1 MELPFWLLV
10 ILGFATC
17 VLGLWLLFKIEE
29 FKEDS
34 KRKFKNE
41 MVRAI
46 IHTQP
51 SWAQMLDIAET
62 SDVSV
67 ATTYQLARELL
78 KDILTGTDK
87 ELQNHRP
94 LIEAYISMH
103 KRTEPFEGLPNE
115 IRIHLERLRDHLD
128 GKDHFLEPL
137 TIQIRELVTV
147 YKKDYKAQKRYTAW
161 GFFIG
166 VAGAIFAAYAYFYPY
181 GMVSPAPNPKTQI
194 SPKSP

>member
-1 MELPFWLLV
+1 MELPLWLV
-10 ILGFATC
+10 IILGIAAAI
-17 VLGLWLLFKIEE
+17 LGLWLVVKIEE

-34 KRKFKNE
+34 RRKFKGE

-46 IHTQP
+46 LHTQP
-51 SWAQMLDIAET
+51 SWQQMLDIAET

-67 ATTYQLARELL
+67 TTTYQLARELL
-78 KDILTGTDK
+78 KDILTGADK
-87 ELQNHRP
+87 ELQSHRA
-94 LIEAYISMH
+94 LIEGYISTH

-147 YKKDYKAQKRYTAW
+147 YKKDYKAQKRYTTW

-166 VAGAIFAAYAYFYPY
+166 VAGAVFAAYAYFYPASTTPPPS
-181 GMVSPAPNPKTQI
+181 VPNAHVAPR
-194 SPKSP
+194 